1 MDNGEWRMENFL
13 EQREQNGACTD
24 YAESRQN
31 RSKTMENFLEQRGQS
46 DACLI
51 DNGEWIMDNG

>member
-1 MDNGEWRMENFL
+1 MENFL